1 MDERLKL
8 KDKKKIV
15 IKVGTSSLTH
25 CDGRISN
32 QKIAKLAS
40 VISNLRLSGKQVV
53 LVTSGAI
60 AVGCARMGLNEKP
73 KELAFKQALAA
84 IGQADLIRI
93 YEKYFDEH
101 DQIVAQV
108 LLTKDG
114 VVNPIRRNN
123 ARNTI
128 NTLLDMNIVPIINEN
143 DTVST
148 DEIEFGDNDTLSAH
162 VASLIQADLLILLSD
177 IDGLYDAH
185 PKENPDAKIIPIVQ
199 SITHD
204 IEKLASGKGSNFA
217 TGGMVTKI
225 SAAKLCALN
234 QVDML
239 ITNGVDPSI
248 IFDILE
254 GKNFGTLFLAPEKV
268 PFEGVN

>member
-32 QKIAKLAS
+32 QKIEKLAS
-40 VISNLRLSGKQVV
+40 VLSHLRRSGKQVV

-60 AVGCARMGLNEKP
+60 AVGCARMGLSEKP
-73 KELAFKQALAA
+73 KDLAFKQALAA

-93 YEKYFDEH
+93 YEKYFDDH
-101 DQIVAQV
+101 NQVVAQV

-123 ARNTI
+123 ARNTL

-162 VASLIQADLLILLSD
+162 VASLIQADLLVLFSD

-185 PKENPDAKIIPIVQ
+185 PKHNPDAKIIPIVK

-204 IEKLASGKGSNFA
+204 IEKLASGTGSNFS

-225 SAAKLCALN
+225 SAAKLCAFN
-234 QVDML
+234 QVDM
-239 ITNGVDPSI
+239 IIANGSDPAI

-268 PFEGVN
+268 EFEGVN